1 MQSSSAFRQTIIYFR
16 KIVRI
21 AFHEKFWKFIIF
33 STIISFLVSMVVGEK
48 MFTTYE
54 STKSGFFSF
63 ACASIW
69 IGIFNSIQTICKE
82 HEIIRADYRSGM
94 KISSFVTANVVWQ
107 LAICLVQSAIMVFVS
122 LVFVNYHGNGIIFEN
137 SMIEYFTTI
146 FLITFGSDIMGL
158 MISSISGNPT
168 TAMTIMPFVLI
179 IQLIMSG
186 VLFEIDGWAEKVAYF
201 TFSKWG
207 MSAFGSIAD
216 LNNESYPLKLSQVF
230 PQVIRL
236 EAEAC
241 YEHTAVNLL
250 TGWLWCVGICF
261 VCYLICIISLKIRNH
276 GS

>member
-33 STIISFLVSMVVGEK
+33 STIISFLVSMVAGEK

-107 LAICLVQSAIMVFVS
+107 LAICLV
-122 LVFVNYHGNGIIFEN
+122 VNYHGNGIIFEN
-137 SMIEYFTTI
+137 SMIEYFITI

-186 VLFEIDGWAEKVAYF
+186 VLFELDG
-201 TFSKWG
+201 WG